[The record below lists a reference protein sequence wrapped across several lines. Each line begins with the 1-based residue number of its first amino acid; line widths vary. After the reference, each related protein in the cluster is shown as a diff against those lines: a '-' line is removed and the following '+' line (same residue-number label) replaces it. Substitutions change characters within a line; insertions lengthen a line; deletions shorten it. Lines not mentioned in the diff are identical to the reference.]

1 MAVDKFEAAWK
12 AAEIE
17 ALNDLP
23 MALAQWRQGQNPDN
37 AATLKRIEDLLKVA
51 NSGLDDVTKAT
62 LEAHAETLRPQL
74 NWSKPTIA
82 RMYQVVELSDPT
94 EATKIMLK
102 EVQKDLLKG
111 KAPGTSNRGRKTG
124 ATIGEA
130 LPGAAKYIQPT
141 CLLCGVEDPSTVRIK
156 SSTKPQTDHDKASLA
171 LQYASSSQSSAGTL
185 ANKVRVH
192 LRDVHNLEEHE
203 TAVLRAA
210 LTAIATDPEAG
221 TMLTTTSDPKVR
233 IMRFTAAGRPNS
245 STSETSETS
254 APVPSAETDQTNA
267 DAAAAMAAANA

>member
-37 AATLKRIEDLLKVA
+37 AATLKRIEDLLKVP

-94 EATKIMLK
+94 EPIKAMLK

-124 ATIGEA
+124 ATVGEA
-130 LPGAAKYIQPT
+130 LPGASKYIQPT
-141 CLLCGVEDPSTVRIK
+141 CLLCGVEDPSSVRLK
-156 SSTKPQTDHDKASLA
+156 SSPKVQTDHDKASLA

-192 LRDVHNLEEHE
+192 FRDVHNLEEHE

-221 TMLTTTSDPKVR
+221 TMLTTTSEPKVR
-233 IMRFTAAGRPNS
+233 IMKFAAVGRPNA
-245 STSETSETS
+245 STDS
-254 APVPSAETDQTNA
+254 APVPSTSVPSTDQTNA